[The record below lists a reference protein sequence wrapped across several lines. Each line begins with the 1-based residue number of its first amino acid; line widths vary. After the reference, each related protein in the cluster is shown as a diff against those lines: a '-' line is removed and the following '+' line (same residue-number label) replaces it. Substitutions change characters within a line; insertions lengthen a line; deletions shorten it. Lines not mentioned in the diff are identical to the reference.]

1 MDVKER
7 KVVQKRKV
15 VKGRKDCIEKKGFK
29 RQKCCIKKKSCK
41 ILAFFEEKLNLKIL
55 NRLFKVLTPILQ
67 KIVTVEVVVR
77 AQSHLL

>member
-1 MDVKER
+1 MNLL
-7 KVVQKRKV
+7 
-15 VKGRKDCIEKKGFK
+15 
-29 RQKCCIKKKSCK
+29 KKKSCK